1 MAKTPETTLIRAIV
15 PIEADHVRI
24 EAGNEAPIRVEL
36 VADLIQVGAAEV
48 VIVPINPEA

>member
-24 EAGNEAPIRVEL
+24 ETGDEAPIRNEL
-36 VADLIQVGAAEV
+36 VADLIRAGAAEV
-48 VIVPINPEA
+48 VTASPNPET